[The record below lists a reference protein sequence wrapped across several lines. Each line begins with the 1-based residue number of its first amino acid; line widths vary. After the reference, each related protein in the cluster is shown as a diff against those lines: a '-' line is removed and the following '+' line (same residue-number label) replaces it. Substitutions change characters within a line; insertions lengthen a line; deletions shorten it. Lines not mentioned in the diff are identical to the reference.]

1 MEWKREKIQ
10 TQPNSI
16 KISLLS
22 LDIEMS
28 NV

>member
-10 TQPNSI
+10 TQPNGI